1 MEGYD
6 WTFNRGR
13 RLPFDEVPAQHRL
26 RLFGVDCRLNTINH
40 HSAHPTDFSQQSA
53 FAFTHPYPH
62 SHL

>member
-26 RLFGVDCRLNTINH
+26 RLFGVDCRLRAGASINVK
-40 HSAHPTDFSQQSA
+40 
-53 FAFTHPYPH
+53 
-62 SHL
+62 